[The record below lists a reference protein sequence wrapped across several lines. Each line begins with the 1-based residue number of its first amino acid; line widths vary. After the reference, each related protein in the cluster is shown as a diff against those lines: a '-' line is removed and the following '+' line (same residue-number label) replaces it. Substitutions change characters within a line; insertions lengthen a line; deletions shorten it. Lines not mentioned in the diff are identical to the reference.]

1 MLFVIVNW
9 MYLTATT
16 FLLGTAFAKFVK
28 RVLGWEMRSTAEI
41 VFYGMICAAVYAQV
55 FSLSGGVSALA
66 NGILLAVCI
75 VAAFVFWGNIKSTIA
90 RSVKESGRG
99 YCLIAAALALVWA
112 YCTSRGYMHYDSD
125 LYHAQSIRWIEEYGI
140 VPGLG
145 NIHVR
150 FAYNSSFFALS
161 ALYSMKFLGG
171 QSLHTVN
178 GFFALLLS
186 LEVLKAFRLKRFRM
200 AGGGRMF
207 QLSDFARLGAFYY
220 LTVLYRDIVAPA
232 SDYAVMCVVFFIVIR
247 WLAHLEQKEH
257 PIAPY
262 ALLCVAGV
270 YAVTLKLTAGVIL
283 LLVIKPA
290 YLLLK
295 EKRGKEIAVSL
306 AMGVLVLAPWVIRT
320 ALISGYLLYPFPALD
335 VLSADWKIPAQ
346 AAARDAAEIKT
357 WARGLNNAALVG
369 IPITEWFPYWFSTM
383 LPSLGKLFVAADFV
397 CAGLW
402 LCLMTKA
409 VIRLRKK
416 KTLQG
421 EWDGLLVLASAVFSY
436 VFWQLSAPLLR
447 YGYAYVLLV
456 IVLTAGILYQ
466 RWKAPAAAERVF
478 GILVLAFVLVKAVTL
493 ARYAWSVSDEPYYIV
508 QQDYGSY
515 ELDSF
520 EVNGV
525 RFYYPK
531 SGDRT
536 GYEAFPAV
544 PAEIE
549 FEFRGEGMQDGF
561 RRP

>member
-9 MYLTATT
+9 IYLAVTT

-28 RVLGWEMRSTAEI
+28 RVLGWEMKSTAEI
-41 VFYGMICAAVYAQV
+41 VFYGVICAAVYAQV
-55 FSLSGGVSALA
+55 FSLFGGVGALA
-66 NGILLAVCI
+66 DGILLAVCI

-186 LEVLKAFRLKRFRM
+186 LEVLKAFRLKRFRT
-200 AGGGRMF
+200 AGGGRML

-335 VLSADWKIPAQ
+335 VLSTDWKIPAQ

-369 IPITEWFPYWFSTM
+369 IPIKEWFPHWFSTM
-383 LPSLGKLFVAADFV
+383 LPSLGKLFVSADFV

-515 ELDSF
+515 ELNSF
-520 EVNGV
+520 EVNDV
-525 RFYYPK
+525 LFYYPK
-531 SGDRT
+531 NGDRT

-544 PAEIE
+544 PAQTE
-549 FEFRGEGMQDGF
+549 FEFRGEGIQDGF